1 MSIPCVRPVIVKVRY
16 RHVRMGNRVSGEE
29 YMSSIEATPSPGQ
42 TTRFMC
48 SRECV
53 VSIDYFTPIV
63 RCREKSRFR
72 SSSK

>member
-1 MSIPCVRPVIVKVRY
+1 
-16 RHVRMGNRVSGEE
+16 MGNRVSGEE
-29 YMSSIEATPSPGQ
+29 YMSSIEATPSLGQ

-48 SRECV
+48 SRESV
-53 VSIDYFTPIV
+53 VSIDYYTPIV

>member
-1 MSIPCVRPVIVKVRY
+1 MRPVIVKVRY

-29 YMSSIEATPSPGQ
+29 YMSSIEATPSLGQ

-48 SRECV
+48 SRESV

-63 RCREKSRFR
+63 RCREKSGFR